1 MQPSQQ
7 SDIELVVRIQGGDA
21 AAFDEFMQRYKHPV
35 LNFVHRMLGDA
46 VEAEDVAQE
55 VFVHA
60 YQRLG
65 AFEIRSTEA
74 KVSTWLFTLARNAV
88 IDRLR
93 WRQRHPAGSLES
105 APESSLSTTTDAA
118 SEASAHEIGRHIADA
133 VAALPEDQRTAL
145 VLAEYQGLAYAEIA
159 QVMKCSEK
167 SIESRLYRAK
177 QTLRKRLGFLLEE

>member
-21 AAFDEFMQRYKHPV
+21 AAFDELMQRYKRPV
-35 LNFVHRMLGDA
+35 VNFVYRMLGNAAD
-46 VEAEDVAQE
+46 AEDVAQE
-55 VFVHA
+55 VFVRA

-65 AFEIRSTEA
+65 AFKVQSA
-74 KVSTWLFTLARNAV
+74 KAKISTWLFTLAHNAA

-93 WRQRHPAGSLES
+93 WRKRHPADSVES
-105 APESSLSTTTDAA
+105 APEASLSTTTDAA
-118 SEASAHEIGRHIADA
+118 GEASAHEIGQHIADA

-145 VLAEYQGLAYAEIA
+145 VLAECQGLAYAEIA

-177 QTLRKRLGFLLEE
+177 QTLREKLEFLLD

>member
-1 MQPSQQ
+1 MQLSQQ
-7 SDIELVVRIQGGDA
+7 SDIELVVRIQDGDA
-21 AAFDEFMQRYKHPV
+21 AAFEEFMLRYKRPV
-35 LNFVHRMLGDA
+35 LNFVYRMLGNATD
-46 VEAEDVAQE
+46 AEDVAQE
-55 VFVHA
+55 VFVRA

-93 WRQRHPAGSLES
+93 WRNRHPVDSLES

-118 SEASAHEIGRHIADA
+118 DEASAHEIGRHIADA
-133 VAALPEDQRTAL
+133 VAVLPEDQRTAL

-159 QVMKCSEK
+159 QVMNCSVK

-177 QTLRKRLGFLLEE
+177 QTLRKRLEFLMV

>member
-7 SDIELVVRIQGGDA
+7 TDIELVVRIQGGDA

-35 LNFVHRMLGDA
+35 LNFVYRMLGDA
-46 VEAEDVAQE
+46 SDAEDVAQE
-55 VFVHA
+55 VFVRA

-65 AFEIRSTEA
+65 AFEIRSAET
-74 KVSTWLFTLARNAV
+74 KVSTWLFALARNAA

-93 WRQRHPAGSLES
+93 WSKRHPTDSLES
-105 APESSLSTTTDAA
+105 APEISLSTTTDAA
-118 SEASAHEIGRHIADA
+118 GEASAHEIGQHIADA
-133 VAALPEDQRTAL
+133 MAALPEDQRTAL

-177 QTLRKRLGFLLEE
+177 QTLRKRLEFLLD